1 MRTISRKNKT
11 KLQLLDSNEEGNSE
25 LDYQQKEEI
34 INSGTAE
41 QYEKRMKQREKKSFK
56 SSSDP
61 SMKISVKQLD
71 YSVITVILYKK
82 NDETTNRTKMKMN
95 VVSVD
100 QKKELLIYY
109 EAPMDVDDVQCYKK
123 FV

>member
-1 MRTISRKNKT
+1 
-11 KLQLLDSNEEGNSE
+11 
-25 LDYQQKEEI
+25 
-34 INSGTAE
+34 
-41 QYEKRMKQREKKSFK
+41 MKQREKKSFK

>member
-1 MRTISRKNKT
+1 MRTIRKKQNKT
-11 KLQLLDSNEEGNSE
+11 KLQLLDSNEKR